1 MDGNESI
8 VVCQSSVEID
18 DVLDVGVAGGI
29 GLTLFLGSITAAGL
43 IIKGIF
49 IYSGASRAPK
59 VRGGQKPNFAPL
71 FRKVEF
77 YCIFM

>member
-59 VRGGQKPNFAPL
+59 SGGAKSPILPHFSEKL
-71 FRKVEF
+71 SFIVF
-77 YCIFM
+77 